1 MSNDTRR
8 INVTFPAQLLE
19 ELDSIVPAGK
29 RSDVIVEATAVY
41 LSRLRVLTALKE
53 TGGAWRNEDHPDLAT
68 PEDVNLWLDRL
79 RSPWRRVPL
88 LADRESVL
96 IYETPSDGEPDE

>member
-1 MSNDTRR
+1 MSRDTRR
-8 INVTFPAQLLE
+8 INVTFPAHLLE

-29 RSDVIVEATAVY
+29 RSDVIVEATAAY
-41 LSRLRVLTALKE
+41 LIRLRILAALKE
-53 TGGAWRNEDHPDLAT
+53 THGVWRDEDHPDLAT

-88 LADRESVL
+88 LADRELGLAYGTS
-96 IYETPSDGEPDE
+96 SDGEPDE